1 VCFEQPGKLAML
13 FDHVGRPHFLC
24 NEIVDVEEHIVLVL
38 VHIAEANG
46 TLEPKLDSGKS
57 DGDVVIA
64 TSRGPGLLV
73 FLVVVVFLRRDLF
86 NLDLRLG
93 RFLPQERDSLYLKSI
108 SLCFPD
114 LQHSLLTC
122 ESRNIYKWLYL
133 IIKMERSKNRSIT

>member
-24 NEIVDVEEHIVLVL
+24 NEIVDVEEHVVLVL

-46 TLEPKLDSGKS
+46 TLEPKIDSEKS

-93 RFLPQERDSLYLKSI
+93 RFLPQERDKPYR
-108 SLCFPD
+108 
-114 LQHSLLTC
+114 QGLTVL
-122 ESRNIYKWLYL
+122 EIHLIMFSRSSTLASN
-133 IIKMERSKNRSIT
+133 M